1 VFQRQSR
8 VLNRN
13 LNSLAHH
20 HPSGRACVTH
30 PRINPLLVASTSRHP
45 HRRRERAR
53 ERRSSEPIDGG
64 INATPRLDIAR
75 VVIASSRRRVP
86 LDDSSIRPT
95 RVRSPDHP
103 TRAAGVDVPTSP
115 STRRSHERIDRAK
128 KIKSI
133 VTTPRRDP
141 RRRRPANANVKSH
154 APPSPPREPR
164 SPPREPRS
172 RSRARARARARVVPR
187 T

>member
-13 LNSLAHH
+13 LNSLAQ
-20 HPSGRACVTH
+20 PSQRQG
-30 PRINPLLVASTSRHP
+30 LRHP
-45 HRRRERAR
+45 PSDKPSSRRIDVTTPSSTPRTRAR
-53 ERRSSEPIDGG
+53 TTIERTDRRWNKR
-64 INATPRLDIAR
+64 NAPPRHRPRRHR
-75 VVIASSRRRVP
+75 VVASSRFTRRFVHP
-86 LDDSSIRPT
+86 SHQGSFTRPPHA
-95 RVRSPDHP
+95 R
-103 TRAAGVDVPTSP
+103 AGVDIPTSP